1 MKLAI
6 ITSVTGIIL
15 LLLALTLLA
24 TRGHDW
30 LPVVMQGSD
39 YSLLVEK
46 GVSPAVWILTL
57 VAMAALWQLKQRVMD
72 LWLMLVMWVWLFDI
86 GLSAVIGSN
95 RFDLGFY
102 AGRIF
107 GLIAASFLLITLLVE
122 LARLHAGA
130 LEATVRAERKLLEL
144 AHGRGRHDPTPP
156 TRGEPT
162 EAFVHR
168 HNIARYRSLLEPG
181 TLDKT
186 ERSSIERLLSEETAK
201 DSKSD
206 T

>member
-107 GLIAASFLLITLLVE
+107 GLMAASFLLITYW
-122 LARLHAGA
+122 RNWHGCMPA
-130 LEATVRAERKLLEL
+130 LSRPLR
-144 AHGRGRHDPTPP
+144 
-156 TRGEPT
+156 
-162 EAFVHR
+162 
-168 HNIARYRSLLEPG
+168 
-181 TLDKT
+181 
-186 ERSSIERLLSEETAK
+186 
-201 DSKSD
+201 
-206 T
+206 